1 MIIANRY
8 QIHEKIGEGCF
19 GKIYKAINV
28 RTEEV
33 VAIKTES
40 RNNPMQLLKNE
51 SKILQFL
58 NNVEGVPNMK
68 WFYVDDDTNYMVISL
83 LGSSLLDLK
92 NKYKVFP
99 MKWIRKIGKNIL
111 CILRDVHEKGILHRD
126 IKPENFLIGLGDK
139 NEKIFLIDYGFAKSY
154 CNNNGK
160 HIEMKKKT
168 KILGTIN
175 YVSVNVHELCEPS
188 RRDDLESFF
197 YMILFF
203 YYGHL
208 EWMNET
214 DEDKIKE
221 SKKNIKNHIGL
232 PLPLKNM
239 IEYIQGLLFEEEPN
253 YEYIIE
259 LLFIDAFDK

>member
-1 MIIANRY
+1 MIVANRY
-8 QIHEKIGEGCF
+8 EIHEKIGEGCF
-19 GKIYKAINV
+19 GKIYKATNV
-28 RTEEV
+28 RTGET

-40 RNNPMQLLKNE
+40 RNNTRQLLKNE

-58 NNVEGVPNMK
+58 NKVEGVPNMK
-68 WFYVDDDTNYMVISL
+68 WFYVDDHTNYMVISL

-99 MKWIRKIGKNIL
+99 MKWICEMGKNIV
-111 CILRDVHEKGILHRD
+111 CILRDIHEKGILHRD
-126 IKPENFLIGLGDK
+126 VKPENFLVGLEDK
-139 NEKIFLIDYGFAKSY
+139 NTKIFLIDYGFAKSY
-154 CNNNGK
+154 YTDNGK

-168 KILGTIN
+168 KILGTTN

-203 YYGHL
+203 YYGYL

-214 DEDKIKE
+214 DDNIIKE
-221 SKKNIKNHIGL
+221 LKRNVKNHKGL

-259 LLFIDAFDK
+259 LLFIDSES